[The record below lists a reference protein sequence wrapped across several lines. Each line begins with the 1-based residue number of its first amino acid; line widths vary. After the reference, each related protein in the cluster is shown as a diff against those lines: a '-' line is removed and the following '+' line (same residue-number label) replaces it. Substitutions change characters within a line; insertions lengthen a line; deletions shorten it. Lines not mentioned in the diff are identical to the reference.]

1 MSFPSLITRDARKQL
16 VSDLPEADEV
26 LISPNVSAEDGKNPN
41 TMVQEIQGKIDN
53 LDSAWSEKETE

>member
-1 MSFPSLITRDARKQL
+1 MSFPLLITRDARKQL

-26 LISPNVSAEDGKNPN
+26 LISPNVSTEDGKNPN

-53 LDSAWSEKETE
+53 LDSA